1 MSKNKEQDHYAVGG
15 IYYVNPEVP
24 VECREEISLKELN
37 VRSGKEAYTF
47 CLSLAKTTCSQ
58 LDWDVRSIQQ
68 EIKDAAIPNVS
79 KKKIV
84 EKFNEIF
91 SPWVTL
97 IK

>member
-1 MSKNKEQDHYAVGG
+1 MSKDKEQDPYAVGG

-24 VECREEISLKELN
+24 AECREEISLKELN

-47 CLSLAKTTCSQ
+47 CLSLAKTTCRR
-58 LDWDVRSIQQ
+58 LDWDVNAAQQ

-84 EKFNEIF
+84 DKFNEIF

-97 IK
+97 VR

>member
-1 MSKNKEQDHYAVGG
+1 MKEKYSLEEKMTDDPYAVGG

-24 VECREEISLKELN
+24 VECREE
-37 VRSGKEAYTF
+37 
-47 CLSLAKTTCSQ
+47 TCRQ
-58 LDWDVRSIQQ
+58 LDWDVSSIQQ
-68 EIKDAAIPNVS
+68 EIKDAALPNVS

-84 EKFNEIF
+84 AKFNEIF

>member
-1 MSKNKEQDHYAVGG
+1 MSKGKEYEPGG

-24 VECREEISLKELN
+24 EECRQEISLKEHN

-47 CLSLAKTTCSQ
+47 CLGIAKTTCSQ
-58 LDWDVRSIQQ
+58 LDWDVRAIQQ
-68 EIKDAAIPNVS
+68 DIKDAAIPNVS

-84 EKFNEIF
+84 DKFNEIF

-97 IK
+97 VK

>member
-1 MSKNKEQDHYAVGG
+1 MSKDKEQDPYAVGG

-47 CLSLAKTTCSQ
+47 CLSLAKTTCRQ
-58 LDWDVRSIQQ
+58 LDWDVNAAQQ

-84 EKFNEIF
+84 DKFNEIF

-97 IK
+97 VR

>member
-1 MSKNKEQDHYAVGG
+1 M
-15 IYYVNPEVP
+15 P

>member
-1 MSKNKEQDHYAVGG
+1 MSPLPLVSFFE
-15 IYYVNPEVP
+15 
-24 VECREEISLKELN
+24 KELN

-47 CLSLAKTTCSQ
+47 YLSLAKTTCRR
-58 LDWDVRSIQQ
+58 LDWDVSLAQQ

-84 EKFNEIF
+84 DKFNEIF

>member
-1 MSKNKEQDHYAVGG
+1 MSKGKEYEPGG

-24 VECREEISLKELN
+24 EECREEISLKELN

-47 CLSLAKTTCSQ
+47 CLSLAKTTCRR
-58 LDWDVRSIQQ
+58 LDWDVNSAQQ
-68 EIKDAAIPNVS
+68 EIRDAALPNVS

-84 EKFNEIF
+84 DKFNEIF

>member
-1 MSKNKEQDHYAVGG
+1 MTDDPYAPGG

-24 VECREEISLKELN
+24 EECREEISLKELN

-47 CLSLAKTTCSQ
+47 CLSLAKTTCRR
-58 LDWDVRSIQQ
+58 LDWDVSTAQQ
-68 EIKDAAIPNVS
+68 EIKDAALPNVS

-84 EKFNEIF
+84 AKFNEIF